1 MNHPSANCVVPR
13 RLLLLTIGFWRVSC
27 YSLYIPAILVT
38 VLLEPMAV
46 SSEKGQAG
54 GAQTGHR
61 GDRETNKGIYTCI
74 ARRPKTITNG
84 VE

>member
-54 GAQTGHR
+54 GAHRQGTGVIVKQT
-61 GDRETNKGIYTCI
+61 KVYT
-74 ARRPKTITNG
+74 R
-84 VE
+84 V